1 VDPAGV
7 FLGMVS
13 RADVL
18 RWLREGWSTDQSL
31 GEAVARDDPLVG
43 YPDDLA
49 GEVADRKAETD
60 TRRVPNLS
68 RSDNV
73 EIGLVARRDLLRVR
87 STAVRH
93 ERDREAL
100 IQLRRRLRRESA

>member
-1 VDPAGV
+1 
-7 FLGMVS
+7 MVS

-49 GEVADRKAETD
+49 GEVADRMAETD
-60 TRRVPNLS
+60 TSRVPILR

-73 EIGLVARRDLLRVR
+73 VIGLVARRDLLRVR